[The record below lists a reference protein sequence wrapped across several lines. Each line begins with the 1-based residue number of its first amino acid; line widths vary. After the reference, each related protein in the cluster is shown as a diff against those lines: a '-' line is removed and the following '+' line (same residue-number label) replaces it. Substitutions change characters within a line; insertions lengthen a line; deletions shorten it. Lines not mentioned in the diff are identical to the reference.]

1 MGERLDQIRLIS
13 SWIFLFGNTYWLIL
27 WCVVLR
33 YTRLRFLWVLVATG
47 TLGVILAVIGL
58 IFIVHLR
65 RMEDSFGFDT
75 FWTVYAVVLAIRPVL
90 FSVELVVLTI
100 FLRWV
105 LRPGRSSELPAQV

>member
-1 MGERLDQIRLIS
+1 MPPFIVTNCRRREINGNPLCTRKYPALCKNRGLIIVRPMAARLDQIRLIS

-33 YTRLRFLWVLVATG
+33 HTRLRFLWILVATG

-65 RMEDSFGFDT
+65 RMEDSFGFD
-75 FWTVYAVVLAIRPVL
+75 
-90 FSVELVVLTI
+90 
-100 FLRWV
+100 
-105 LRPGRSSELPAQV
+105 